1 MRKAIF
7 YTSNP
12 GQIDAIYTDAHRKMI
27 RTIAELSDTVYTKE
41 DLLSAPG
48 SFADVNFIFS
58 TWGLQALTEEEIRA
72 CLPNLK
78 AVFYAA
84 GSVRFF
90 AEPFMNC
97 GVRVFSGWKAN
108 AVSVAEYAVAE
119 ILLANK
125 GFFRAARVTSLEE
138 HMAVR
143 EGRQRYPGNFD
154 ATVGVISYG
163 AVASQVAARLKAHE
177 LNVQIYS
184 WALTAPDV
192 ARDGYRLVSLEELF
206 ETSDVITNHLPNTDA
221 TVGMIDYRLLSR
233 MKPCATFINTGRGL
247 QVVEADLI
255 RVLRERPDITAV
267 LDVTY
272 PEPPE
277 KDSPLFGL
285 KNCVLTPHI
294 AGSIGKEVRRMG
306 VYMAEELQR
315 FVNGEAPFCEVTPEL
330 LKTMA

>member
-1 MRKAIF
+1 MSKAIF
-7 YTSNP
+7 YTSNAD
-12 GQIDAIYTDAHRKMI
+12 QIDKIYTDAHRETI
-27 RTIAELSDTVYTKE
+27 RSMAELSDRVYTKE
-41 DLLSAPG
+41 DLLSAPER
-48 SFADVNFIFS
+48 FADVNFILS
-58 TWGLQALTEEEIRA
+58 TWGLEALTEEEIRA

-90 AEPFMNC
+90 AQPFMNC

-108 AVSVAEYAVAE
+108 AVSVAEYVVAE

-125 GFFRAARVTSLEE
+125 GFFRAARVTSLKE

-143 EGRQRYPGNFD
+143 EGRQGYPGNFG
-154 ATVGVISYG
+154 ATVGIISYG
-163 AVASQVAARLKAHE
+163 AVASQVAARLKAYH
-177 LNVQIYS
+177 LNTQIYS

-192 ARDGYRLVSLEELF
+192 LRDGYPLVSLEELF
-206 ETSDVITNHLPNTDA
+206 ETSDVVTNHLPNTDA
-221 TVGMIDYRLLSR
+221 TVGMIDYGLLSR
-233 MKPCATFINTGRGL
+233 MKPNATFINSGRGQ

-255 RVLRERPDITAV
+255 RVLRERPDVTAV

-277 KDSPLFGL
+277 KDNPLYEM

-306 VYMAEELQR
+306 LYMAEELQR
-315 FVNGEAPFCEVTPEL
+315 FVNGEAPFCEVTAEL

>member
-1 MRKAIF
+1 MLKAIF
-7 YTSNP
+7 YTANA
-12 GQIDAIYTDAHRKMI
+12 GQIDAIYTNAHREII
-27 RTIAELSDTVYTKE
+27 RTLAELPDEVYTKE
-41 DLLSAPG
+41 ALLSAPEK
-48 SFADVNFIFS
+48 FADVDFIFS
-58 TWGLQALTEEEIRA
+58 TWGLEALTEEEIRA
-72 CLPNLK
+72 CLPKVK

-90 AEPFMNC
+90 AQPFLNC
-97 GVRVFSGWKAN
+97 GAKVFSGWKAN
-108 AVSVAEYAVAE
+108 AVSVAEYAAAE
-119 ILLANK
+119 IALANK
-125 GFFRAARVTSLEE
+125 GFFRAARVTSRAE

-143 EGRQRYPGNFD
+143 EGRQAYPGNFD
-154 ATVGVISYG
+154 ATVGIISYG
-163 AVASQVAARLKAHE
+163 AVASQVAARLKQYR

-192 ARDGYRLVSLEELF
+192 VRDGYKLVSLEELF
-206 ETSDVITNHLPNTDA
+206 ETSNVISNHLPNTDA
-221 TVGMIDYRLLSR
+221 TVGMIDYSLLSR

-277 KDSPLFGL
+277 EGSPLYEL

-294 AGSIGKEVRRMG
+294 AGSIGNEVRRMG
-306 VYMAEELQR
+306 LYMAEEMKRL
-315 FVNGEAPFCEVTPEL
+315 VNGEELSCEVTEEL